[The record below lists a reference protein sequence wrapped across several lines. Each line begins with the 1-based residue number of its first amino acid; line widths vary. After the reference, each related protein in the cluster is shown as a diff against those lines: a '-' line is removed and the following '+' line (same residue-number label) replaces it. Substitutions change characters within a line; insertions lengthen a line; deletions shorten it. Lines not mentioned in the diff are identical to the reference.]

1 MVHLEPINEAVVAV
15 ALQHLVKI
23 LNHPIKVVMVEQ
35 EQHQVLQEVQL
46 LEVEEEVVCHLQL
59 TVNKMVLEELAA
71 VELDQLLELMQLQEQ
86 QILAVAAVELV
97 VELVK
102 LVVQV

>member
-1 MVHLEPINEAVVAV
+1 MVELMDQELIKEAVVAV

-46 LEVEEEVVCHLQL
+46 LEVEEEVVCQLQL
-59 TVNKMVLEELAA
+59 I
-71 VELDQLLELMQLQEQ
+71 Q
-86 QILAVAAVELV
+86 
-97 VELVK
+97 
-102 LVVQV
+102 